1 VVILVNL
8 NRADCRRLKQSKYS
22 SLMVLQIS
30 ASALSAAHAKEALDA
45 EADAYLMEP
54 VDPDAW

>member
-1 VVILVNL
+1 
-8 NRADCRRLKQSKYS
+8 
-22 SLMVLQIS
+22 MVLQIS